1 MTKKEKIIKTAQVIA
16 DLYNTEDGGVGGY
29 GHIVF
34 DDENIEKESILW
46 CIEEAKKGEYEYN
59 EETRLASLKALNACL
74 ELTDNEV
81 QSAIKYYWD
90 RLR

>member
-1 MTKKEKIIKTAQVIA
+1 MEDKIIKTAQVIA
-16 DLYNTEDGGVGGY
+16 DLYNTEG
-29 GHIVF
+29 
-34 DDENIEKESILW
+34 ILW

-81 QSAIKYYWD
+81 QSAIIT
-90 RLR
+90 